1 MASVIAQSS
10 TAGIHTSSYGSSVN
24 ALRPSASTNSGLVT
38 HNPAS
43 THAGYAV
50 NTGGYTGANANG
62 YNTGAGNGVYGGGGG
77 SSSSIRHSSS
87 NSNSLLAA
95 SIVNRPS
102 LIEYKNLRFLIMD
115 APTES
120 NVHAYIEVLKKKNVV
135 AVVRACEPTYQVD
148 ALIRSGIKVME
159 APFPDGDPPGEAILN
174 DWLALVNRV
183 FSENQN
189 LGNKTP
195 HARNVG
201 ATTTSGTV
209 MTSADRDDSDAR
221 DKKTI
226 AVHCVAGLGRAPV
239 MVAIA
244 LIEAGMSNLDVID
257 FIRKRRRGAFNSKQL
272 KYIQSYKPRNTGK
285 KGECTIM

>member
-1 MASVIAQSS
+1 M
-10 TAGIHTSSYGSSVN
+10 HSSYGASVN
-24 ALRPSASTNSGLVT
+24 SLRPSASSSSGFVPT
-38 HNPAS
+38 HNPATS
-43 THAGYAV
+43 ASYH
-50 NTGGYTGANANG
+50 GGGVHANG
-62 YNTGAGNGVYGGGGG
+62 YTTSAGSNGVAPAAGAGGLM
-77 SSSSIRHSSS
+77 RHSAS
-87 NSNSLLAA
+87 NSSSLLAL

-120 NVHAYIEVLKKKNVV
+120 NVHAYIEVLMKKNVV

-159 APFPDGDPPGEAILN
+159 APFPDGDPPSEGILH

-183 FSENQN
+183 FSENESV
-189 LGNKTP
+189 GGKA
-195 HARNVG
+195 HSKSVG
-201 ATTTSGTV
+201 ATTATGTV
-209 MTSADRDDSDAR
+209 VTLSDKDESEQPA
-221 DKKTI
+221 KKTI

-272 KYIQSYKPRNTGK
+272 KYIQSYKPRNAGK